1 VEADR
6 ALLTDRCSGRR
17 AGGRARNPLALGED
31 LHGSA
36 GEAHLDLVARE
47 AVGNA
52 VEVALDIDVVVDA
65 DPAHAPFREDI
76 GVNRQRLEQRP
87 IEFFEELPAGDAEP
101 ADRALLVEPLEQLAD
116 CRVQL
121 GKAVEPAIA

>member
-1 VEADR
+1 VH
-6 ALLTDRCSGRR
+6 G
-17 AGGRARNPLALGED
+17 NPLALGED

-36 GEAHLDLVARE
+36 RQAHLDLVARE

-76 GVNRQRLEQRP
+76 GGNRQGLEQRP
-87 IEFFEELPAGDAEP
+87 IEVFEELPAGDAEP
-101 ADRALLVEPLEQLAD
+101 ADRARFVELPQQLD
-116 CRVQL
+116 DRCIEL
-121 GKAVEPAIA
+121 G